1 MLVKLG
7 QSSFD
12 YVLAPEANPFAVLHD
27 ILSAL
32 SEHPDYP
39 SARQRLLPG
48 LPRLA
53 GRPRLVDDIWYDVLL
68 EFLAL
73 TGIRAHPRVQN
84 SLNFAGG
91 EFSVPAAWSYIT
103 RRTAEFDKQ
112 HPDLAP
118 RRVPAL
124 KSLYRYFAPLRP
136 TSRQGKTH
144 HSGPDG
150 HSLLWIR
157 PVLLLEMA
165 KTFSS
170 RINTGVTAFSIPPS
184 DLAITW

>member
-1 MLVKLG
+1 MRMVLASGHSVLLVKLG

-73 TGIRAHPRVQN
+73 TGIRAHP
-84 SLNFAGG
+84 
-91 EFSVPAAWSYIT
+91 
-103 RRTAEFDKQ
+103 
-112 HPDLAP
+112 
-118 RRVPAL
+118 
-124 KSLYRYFAPLRP
+124 
-136 TSRQGKTH
+136 
-144 HSGPDG
+144 
-150 HSLLWIR
+150 
-157 PVLLLEMA
+157 
-165 KTFSS
+165 
-170 RINTGVTAFSIPPS
+170 
-184 DLAITW
+184 